1 MHFIQQA
8 KIDKAYHVW
17 EPNFIKVMKK
27 DHENKQLLIF
37 INLYCIVISVVNNT
51 VTKTNTKE
59 S

>member
-17 EPNFIKVMKK
+17 EHNFIKVMKK

>member
-17 EPNFIKVMKK
+17 ESNFIKVMKK